1 MRDDYVYITA
11 STEDAEEIKK
21 LNNFE
26 FAGAPISV
34 EETKEGLSDTSQEIK
49 TRLSGFLSQRYH
61 PDTKL
66 LNLSDLGQD
75 TTLQQMD
82 MLNKA
87 SPEKLFRALMVIVEE
102 NFKTAQAKREGVV
115 SVSLAGNNIDEVGQ
129 IMPLA
134 DTFPDLINLDLSR
147 NQFKDLKDLR
157 RWSHRFRKLETLFL
171 QENPI
176 AADPSYMGEVTRW
189 FPKLQNLSETLV
201 RTKEEVEAAQQA
213 PKVFPIPQCGSDF
226 RDVNQIGEAF
236 IMEFFAMFDGDRQNL
251 AAKYYDEQSTFSFSV
266 MTSASHIPDTPAPSW
281 SQYIRMS
288 RNHTKIQHQSARFQR
303 LFIGTTLVQNAWS
316 KLPPTQHPNVTA
328 QFDKYLIDCHP
339 MNGLADPT
347 GQSLGGVDGMA
358 ITMHGEF
365 DDLEPTTNKT
375 TKRSFSRS
383 FILGPGRP
391 GRNPIRVV
399 SDMWQLRAYCPL
411 PPQTG
416 PVAPQTTAVP
426 EAVPNPDAQ
435 KEQMAMELC
444 KQTGMTPEYSKMC
457 LEVAGWN
464 FDQALV
470 TFNEKRVSLLSM
482 PHFQDCLTRR

>member
-1 MRDDYVYITA
+1 V
-11 STEDAEEIKK
+11 EDAEEIKK

-26 FAGAPISV
+26 FAGAVITV
-34 EETKEGLSDTSQEIK
+34 EDSTEGLSNTSQEIK
-49 TRLSGFLSQRYH
+49 TRLSGVLSQRYH
-61 PDTKL
+61 SDTKL

-75 TTLQQMD
+75 ATLKEMD

-115 SVSLAGNNIDEVGQ
+115 SVSLAGNNIDDVQQ

-134 DTFPDLINLDLSR
+134 DTFPDLLNLDLSR
-147 NQFKDLKDLR
+147 NQFKDLNGLR

-171 QENPI
+171 QGNPI
-176 AADPSYMGEVTRW
+176 AADTSYMGEVTKW
-189 FPKLQNLSETLV
+189 FPKLQNLSETQV
-201 RTKEEVEAAQQA
+201 RTKEEIQAAQQA

-236 IMEFFAMFDGDRQNL
+236 ITEFFAMFDNDRQNL

-266 MTSASHIPDTPAPSW
+266 MTSAYHMPDTPAPSW
-281 SQYIRMS
+281 GQYIRLS
-288 RNHTKIQHQSARFQR
+288 RNHVKINHQSARYQR
-303 LFIGTTLVQNAWS
+303 LFVGTSLVQNAWA
-316 KLPPTQHPNVTA
+316 KLPPTQHPNLTA

-339 MNGLADPT
+339 MTGLADPT
-347 GQSLGGVDGMA
+347 GQSLSGVDGMV

-365 DDLEPTTNKT
+365 DDLDTTTNKT

-383 FILGPGRP
+383 FILGPGKP

-399 SDMWQLRAYCPL
+399 SDMWQLRAHSPLPAQTGPL

-416 PVAPQTTAVP
+416 VQEAAPTNP
-426 EAVPNPDAQ
+426 EAQ
-435 KEQMAMELC
+435 KEQMAAELC
-444 KQTGMTPEYSKMC
+444 KQTGMTLEYSKMC
-457 LEVAGWN
+457 LDVAGWN

-470 TFNEKRVSLLSM
+470 TFNEKRVSILL
-482 PHFQDCLTRR
+482 PLYPLGINLTG